1 MKLRIIIMVM
11 FGLSTVNLWAKDL
24 GTVGPTYKI
33 SETNLLQYIY
43 NKLNQIKKEGKLEEL
58 QQEYTKQIQKQIE
71 RPVGRNIRPAIKNRQ
86 WIFDPSIVLPKDIYD
101 DNGNVVAKKGT
112 IINPLTHITLSK
124 DLLFINADLDKEL
137 DFAKLILKDKPTT
150 KIILVNGNI
159 LETNKKLKLPVYF
172 DQAARLSTRFGINNT
187 PAIVNQLGS
196 NLEIREVAL

>member
-1 MKLRIIIMVM
+1 MQLRIIIMII
-11 FGLSTVNLWAKDL
+11 FSLSTINLWAKDL
-24 GTVGPTYKI
+24 GVVGPTYKI

-43 NKLNQIKKEGKLEEL
+43 NKLNQIQKDGKLEEL

-71 RPVGRNIRPAIKNRQ
+71 RPVGSNIRPAIKNRQ
-86 WIFDPSIVLPKDIYD
+86 WLYDPSLALHKDIYD

-112 IINPLTHITLSK
+112 VINPLSYITLSK

-137 DFAKLILKDKPTT
+137 DFAKIILKDKPNT

-159 LETNKKLKLPVYF
+159 LETNKNLKLPVYF
-172 DQAARLSTRFGINNT
+172 DQAARLSSRFGINNT
-187 PAIVNQLGS
+187 PAIVKQLGS